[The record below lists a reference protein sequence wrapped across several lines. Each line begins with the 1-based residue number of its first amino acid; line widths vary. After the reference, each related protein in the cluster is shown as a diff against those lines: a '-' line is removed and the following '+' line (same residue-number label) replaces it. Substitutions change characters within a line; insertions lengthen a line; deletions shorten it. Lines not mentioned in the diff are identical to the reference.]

1 MIKYLLIT
9 KYLQKKYFVN
19 IMFNSNIATNI
30 TYATYTTTT
39 SGTYQFYTNDASGII
54 FEFTAINASNKF
66 DVLPTF
72 ERSELTNGFGAVNAV
87 ARIDIA
93 AESLSN
99 LFYFQG
105 YNLSTSV
112 APLPVYYG
120 INKNFVFN
128 QTYSNASVLTGYID
142 SSPANAP
149 LLKQDYVNYLA
160 YAITGGYSLAT
171 IFANETELMAGVAS
185 LDSNF
190 NTKMNA
196 SISAVTNYGYTNVSK
211 TVTIGDVSP
220 ASVFFDTSDN
230 RSPLIQGCKVLVDG
244 LLSIAGTTRG
254 QQFLS
259 DIQAQDDIY
268 PNDNSSSTLISYYN
282 VSFRRGDILSVL
294 LNYQPYNSTNGESTA
309 IPNLG
314 NNLVSTRSYKIMFY
328 AV

>member
-1 MIKYLLIT
+1 MSSESQT
-9 KYLQKKYFVN
+9 
-19 IMFNSNIATNI
+19 ATNI
-30 TYATYTTTT
+30 TYAAYSTTT

-66 DVLPTF
+66 DVLPRF
-72 ERSELTNGFGAVNAV
+72 ERSTLTTGFGAVNAV
-87 ARIDIA
+87 ARINVNA
-93 AESLSN
+93 STLSN

-105 YNLSTSV
+105 FNLSTSV

-120 INKNFVFN
+120 INKNFTFN
-128 QTYSNASVLTGYID
+128 ETYSNASVLTGYID
-142 SSPANAP
+142 ASPANAP

-171 IFANETELMAGVAS
+171 IFANETELMAGVAT
-185 LDSNF
+185 LDSSF
-190 NTKMNA
+190 NNNMNA
-196 SISAVTNYGYTNVSK
+196 SISTVTNYGYTNFSK
-211 TVTIGDVSP
+211 TITVGNTP
-220 ASVFFDTSDN
+220 VFFDTSDN

-259 DIQAQDDIY
+259 DIQAQDNIS
-268 PNDNSSSTLISYYN
+268 PNDNSSSTLVSYYN
-282 VSFRRGDILSVL
+282 VSFQRGDILSVL
-294 LNYQPYNSTNGESTA
+294 LNYQPYNSTNGASIA

-314 NNLVSTRSYKIMFY
+314 TNLVSNRSYKIMFY